1 MKKNRQL
8 PLYTKILIGMLAGIA
23 IGYLFVLAG
32 HPALV
37 SNWIQPWGTIFIRLL
52 KLIAV
57 PLVFL
62 SLIKGIA
69 GMKNIRRLSGL
80 GFKTISIYIATTF
93 FAVLLGLGMVNL
105 VKPGRM
111 ISAEQTAQYKEKFNV
126 NVQPDQIE
134 AIKHSKPM
142 DFIVDIVPENIILAG
157 SNNSAMLQVIFVA
170 LLFGIAIVLLG
181 EKETAAFMNVVN
193 SLDKIIL
200 RIVELIMEFA
210 PIGVLAL
217 MAGLIVDFSGDSSMF
232 AALGLYAATVIAAL
246 LTLIVLFYPVMLR
259 IFTKRNIPE
268 YLKNIFPIQLLAFST
283 SSSSATLPFTI
294 EQSQKKLGISEE
306 VSSFVLPL
314 GATINMDGTS
324 CYQVIAIFFIAQIF
338 GIDLSAAQML
348 TIVMLTVLA
357 SIGTPGVPG
366 GSMVMTVMVMS
377 SVGIPIEGLALI
389 VGIDRPLDMLRTV
402 VNVTGDTFVAS
413 VLDKNDSGTN
423 PRV

>member
-1 MKKNRQL
+1 
-8 PLYTKILIGMLAGIA
+8 
-23 IGYLFVLAG
+23 
-32 HPALV
+32 
-37 SNWIQPWGTIFIRLL
+37 
-52 KLIAV
+52 
-57 PLVFL
+57 
-62 SLIKGIA
+62 
-69 GMKNIRRLSGL
+69 
-80 GFKTISIYIATTF
+80 
-93 FAVLLGLGMVNL
+93 
-105 VKPGRM
+105 
-111 ISAEQTAQYKEKFNV
+111 
-126 NVQPDQIE
+126 
-134 AIKHSKPM
+134 
-142 DFIVDIVPENIILAG
+142 
-157 SNNSAMLQVIFVA
+157 
-170 LLFGIAIVLLG
+170 
-181 EKETAAFMNVVN
+181 MNVVN

-200 RIVELIMEFA
+200 QIVELIMEFA

-217 MAGLIVDFSGDSSMF
+217 MAGLIVDFAGDSSMF
-232 AALGLYAATVIAAL
+232 AALGLYAATVIVAL

-259 IFTKRNIPE
+259 LFTKRNIPE
-268 YLKNIFPIQLLAFST
+268 YMKNIFPIQLLAFST

-348 TIVMLTVLA
+348 TIVMLTILA

-413 VLDKNDSGTN
+413 VLDKNGSESN
-423 PRV
+423 PHA

>member
-1 MKKNRQL
+1 MKD
-8 PLYTKILIGMLAGIA
+8 
-23 IGYLFVLAG
+23 
-32 HPALV
+32 
-37 SNWIQPWGTIFIRLL
+37 
-52 KLIAV
+52 
-57 PLVFL
+57 
-62 SLIKGIA
+62 
-69 GMKNIRRLSGL
+69 IRRLSGL

-142 DFIVDIVPENIILAG
+142 DFIVDIVPENILLAG

-181 EKETAAFMNVVN
+181 EKETAAFMNVVH

-210 PIGVLAL
+210 PVGVLAL

-232 AALGLYAATVIAAL
+232 AALGLYAATVVVSL
-246 LTLIVLFYPVMLR
+246 FMLILLFYPLMLR

-389 VGIDRPLDMLRTV
+389 VSIDRPLDMLRTV

-423 PRV
+423 PHV

>member
-1 MKKNRQL
+1 MKKYQHL
-8 PLYTKILIGMLAGIA
+8 PLYSKILIGMLAGI
-23 IGYLFVLAG
+23 ITGYLFI
-32 HPALV
+32 LV
-37 SNWIQPWGTIFIRLL
+37 GQQNIVSDWLQPWGTIFIRLL

-62 SLIKGIA
+62 SLIKGVT
-69 GMKNIRRLSGL
+69 GMKDIRTLSGL
-80 GFKTISIYIATTF
+80 GFKTIGIYIATTF
-93 FAVLLGLGMVNL
+93 LAVMLGLGMVNL
-105 VKPGRM
+105 VKPGRT
-111 ISAEQTAQYKEKFNV
+111 ISSEQTAFYKEKFNV
-126 NVQPDQIE
+126 NVQSDQVE
-134 AIKHSKPM
+134 ALRHSKPM
-142 DFIVDIVPENIILAG
+142 DFIVDIVPENILSAG

-181 EKETAAFMNVVN
+181 EKETAPFMKVVN

-200 RIVELIMEFA
+200 QIVSLIMEFA

-217 MAGLIVDFSGDSSMF
+217 MAVLIVDFSGDSSMF
-232 AALGLYAATVIAAL
+232 AALGLYALTVIVAL
-246 LTLIVLFYPVMLR
+246 LILILIFYPVLLR
-259 IFTKRNIPE
+259 IFTRRNIPE

-338 GIDLSAAQML
+338 GINLSFAQML

-413 VLDKNDSGTN
+413 VLDKSHSSAN
-423 PRV
+423 PHV